1 MAPRENLS
9 CSSAGA
15 EPQPIL
21 YKDGISTILGQVIV
35 SPVSHGPCMLKD
47 SELSAHYL
55 MEE

>member
-21 YKDGISTILGQVIV
+21 YKDGVSTMLGWVIV
-35 SPVSHGPCMLKD
+35 SPVSHGPCVLKD
-47 SELSAHYL
+47 SDLNAHYL